1 MDDLS
6 QWRGCFLANA
16 IALTMK
22 GKPFHH
28 RLGFALQGW
37 RYAYRLEASFRFQ
50 LLAAIVA
57 ITFTLWMRPPLYWLA
72 LVIVMVALVLAAE
85 LINTALEQILDGL
98 HAEHAEF
105 VKIAKDCA
113 AGAVLVL
120 SLAALAVFLLML
132 GSMLF

>member
-1 MDDLS
+1 
-6 QWRGCFLANA
+6 
-16 IALTMK
+16 MK
-22 GKPFHH
+22 GRPFHH

-37 RYAYRLEASFRFQ
+37 RHAYRLEASFRFQ
-50 LLAAIVA
+50 SLAAIAA
-57 ITFTLWMRPPLYWLA
+57 IAFTLWLGPPLYWLA

-120 SLAALAVFLLML
+120 SVAALAVFLLMVCAVL
-132 GSMLF
+132 L